1 MVLGAR
7 ADSLSFPPRSVPYA
21 ALTATF
27 SKIDAT
33 SKRLEI
39 SAYLTHF
46 LVEVIQKTPDDL
58 LKSVYL
64 CINRVRPSSSSLGP
78 RSSSSTKQS

>member
-1 MVLGAR
+1 MAGRELTHPISR
-7 ADSLSFPPRSVPYA
+7 THSVPYA

-33 SKRLEI
+33 TKRLEI

-46 LVEVIQKTPDDL
+46 LVEVIDKTPDDL

-64 CINRVRPSSSSLGP
+64 CINRVRPLAVLPSRLFSSP
-78 RSSSSTKQS
+78 RRTS